1 MTLDSDDA
9 ILTDAVIVDVDGEND
24 LSDVVMI
31 DESIDVSDFITLS
44 DDTIMLSDADMLDT
58 YSTDI
63 DGSDKCPHC
72 HVGLKVDEGKIPLD
86 ITSFKC
92 PKCRQPIPVS
102 LLSMEKGSVASES
115 ETVLIQPFRMTTGH
129 LSVIANADTPEQ
141 TFPLQ
146 EGVYII
152 GRKSKASTATIGIV
166 TADKSMSR
174 EHIRI
179 EVKKD
184 AKGGYKHYLSDNNS
198 KNHTLY
204 NSNYLENGE
213 IVVLNNNDEIIIGRT
228 VLRFNE

>member
-1 MTLDSDDA
+1 
-9 ILTDAVIVDVDGEND
+9 
-24 LSDVVMI
+24 MI
-31 DESIDVSDFITLS
+31 SV
-44 DDTIMLSDADMLDT
+44 
-58 YSTDI
+58 
-63 DGSDKCPHC
+63 KCPHC

-92 PKCRQPIPVS
+92 PKCKQPIPVS
-102 LLSMEKGSVASES
+102 LLSMEKGSTASES
-115 ETVLIQPFRMTTGH
+115 ETVLIQPLRMTTGR

-152 GRKSKASTATIGIV
+152 GRKSNASTATIGII

-184 AKGGYKHYLSDNNS
+184 VKGGYKHYLSDNNR
-198 KNHTLY
+198 
-204 NSNYLENGE
+204 NYLENGE